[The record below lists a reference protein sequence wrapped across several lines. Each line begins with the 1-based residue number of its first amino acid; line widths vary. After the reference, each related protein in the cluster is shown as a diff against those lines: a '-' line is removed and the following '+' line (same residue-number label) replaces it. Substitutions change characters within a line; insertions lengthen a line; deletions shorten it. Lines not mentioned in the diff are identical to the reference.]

1 MASVSAPVRKHLTDI
16 HEWQRLGEANIFPPN
31 SRLELIEGEILEMA
45 PIGCKHAG
53 HLMRIM
59 HYFAQIVGENA
70 LLNAQNPLQLGDLS
84 EPEPDFMLLRPRA
97 DFYSSQ
103 HPVATDVLLLIE
115 IADSSLA
122 FDQTQ
127 KLRLY
132 AMHHIAEYWII
143 NLNDHC
149 LEVYREPS
157 GENYA
162 QKTSLRIGQHASVLL
177 LPEISVNIA
186 QLLGTP

>member
-1 MASVSAPVRKHLTDI
+1 MATVSAPVRKHLTDI

-45 PIGCKHAG
+45 PIGCNHSG

-59 HYFAQIVGENA
+59 HYFAQVVGENA
-70 LLNAQNPLQLGDLS
+70 LLNAQNPLQLGDIS

-103 HPVATDVLLLIE
+103 HPVAADVLLLIE

-143 NLNDHC
+143 NLNNHC
-149 LEVYREPS
+149 LEVYREPQ
-157 GENYA
+157 GETYA
-162 QKTSLRIGQHASVLL
+162 QKMTLRAEDAVTLTQVSGLTIT
-177 LPEISVNIA
+177 VNA
-186 QLLGTP
+186 LLGL